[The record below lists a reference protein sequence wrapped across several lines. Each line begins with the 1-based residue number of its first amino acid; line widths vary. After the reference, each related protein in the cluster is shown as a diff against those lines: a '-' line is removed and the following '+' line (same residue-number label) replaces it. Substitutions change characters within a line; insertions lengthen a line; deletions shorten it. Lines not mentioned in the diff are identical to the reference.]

1 MTVKEYLSQA
11 WKMDRKLRVLLG
23 KVEELRSLLDY
34 RSPSLEG
41 SGSGESADR
50 VPDTLASIIEYERR
64 AQELQEQLIDKFF
77 ELDRAI
83 KSVPEGP
90 LREVLERRYLL
101 YQKWEKIA
109 DEMHFTER
117 RVFQLHGEALKKISL
132 NFSIDV

>member
-11 WKMDRKLRVLLG
+11 WKMDRRLRVLLG

-41 SGSGESADR
+41 SGGGGSADR
-50 VPDTLASIIEYERR
+50 MPDTLASIIEYERR
-64 AQELQEQLIDKFF
+64 AQELQEQLVEKYI

-83 KSVPEGP
+83 GGVPDGP

-101 YQKWEKIA
+101 YQKWEQIA

-117 RVFQLHGEALKKISL
+117 HVHRLHSAALQRIKNVIECQY
-132 NFSIDV
+132 